1 MRSNS
6 GQRSTRGTALRAILC
21 SIQLYLHSPGYNQD
35 CVWAPGS
42 EGEGSEK
49 VPLGGR
55 NSCRTGFTGRDPPAE
70 GQQGRRGVIQ
80 AHLHYFLSFFSVSNM
95 LIHIFLAGNSH
106 SKTLLPPSVTSF
118 SHPQTSSPPPQPPR
132 HVLQRENKR
141 VGEVLPV
148 AAASPAHYTE
158 YDRKSRAAPVAEATA
173 HCCQHKL
180 LAAECLS
187 ESCDA
192 FGATNHA
199 GCSLQGRAGVTLSS
213 RELLLSI
220 QTN

>member
-1 MRSNS
+1 MCLGTG
-6 GQRSTRGTALRAILC
+6 GQRGRENSLQEEGTPAGPSSRGGTLL
-21 SIQLYLHSPGYNQD
+21 
-35 CVWAPGS
+35 
-42 EGEGSEK
+42 
-49 VPLGGR
+49 LGGSREQEEFFRLICTIFPLFSSVR
-55 NSCRTGFTGRDPPAE
+55 NT
-70 GQQGRRGVIQ
+70 
-80 AHLHYFLSFFSVSNM
+80 
-95 LIHIFLAGNSH
+95 LIHIFLAGNSD
-106 SKTLLPPSVTSF
+106 SKTLLPPSVTSS
-118 SHPQTSSPPPQPPR
+118 SHPQTSSPPPQPPPPDMFFRERIKGWVRCCRSLQPVR
-132 HVLQRENKR
+132 HI
-141 VGEVLPV
+141 
-148 AAASPAHYTE
+148 TE

-199 GCSLQGRAGVTLSS
+199 GCSLQGRAGVTLSP